1 MDINLNFIIIA
12 APVILFALTIHEYC
26 HALVAFK
33 LGDDTA
39 SLQGRLTL
47 NPIMHLDPIGTIMMF
62 IAGFGWARPV
72 PVNPLNF
79 KDPNKGMMLVAIAG
93 PISNIITAVCAGL
106 LLKFI
111 LSDPSFSL
119 EANGG
124 AYNTFILI
132 LILNVV
138 FGIAL
143 AVFNMIPIPPLD
155 GSRVLYAYLPHR
167 FADAYAKLEQ
177 YGFLFLI
184 MIFIFAG
191 NLFGKILWY
200 PISILSKL
208 ITGYDY
214 FYLRYVVQ
222 LLTNQ

>member
-39 SLQGRLTL
+39 ALQGRLTL

-62 IAGFGWARPV
+62 LAGFGWARPV

-79 KDPNKGMMLVAIAG
+79 KDPEKGMMLVAIAG
-93 PISNIITAVCAGL
+93 PISNIITAIIAGL
-106 LLKFI
+106 ALKFI
-111 LSDPSFSL
+111 LSDPSFSI
-119 EANGG
+119 ETNGG
-124 AYNTFILI
+124 AYNTFVLI

-155 GSRVLYAYLPHR
+155 GSRVLYAYLPRR
-167 FADAYAKLEQ
+167 FADAYGKFEQ
-177 YGFLFLI
+177 YGFFFLI
-184 MIFIFAG
+184 IIFIFAG
-191 NLFGKILWY
+191 SLFGKFLWY

-208 ITGYDY
+208 ITGFDY
-214 FYLRYVVQ
+214 YYLSYLIQ
-222 LLTNQ
+222 FLTNQ

>member
-12 APVILFALTIHEYC
+12 TPVILFALTIHEYC

-62 IAGFGWARPV
+62 LAGFGWARPV

-79 KDPNKGMMLVAIAG
+79 KDPKKGMMLVAIAG
-93 PISNIITAVCAGL
+93 PLSNIITAIIAGL
-106 LLKFI
+106 VLNYI
-111 LSDPSFSL
+111 LSDPGFSL
-119 EANGG
+119 DSNSG
-124 AYNTFILI
+124 AYNTFVLI

-155 GSRVLYAYLPHR
+155 GSRVLYAYLPNR
-167 FADAYAKLEQ
+167 LADAYGKFEQ
-177 YGFLFLI
+177 FGFVFLI

-191 NLFGKILWY
+191 SIFGKILWY

-208 ITGYDY
+208 ITGFDY
-214 FYLRYVVQ
+214 YHLSYIIRF
-222 LLTNQ
+222 LTNQ

>member
-1 MDINLNFIIIA
+1 MDLSLNFIIIA
-12 APVILFALTIHEYC
+12 APVILFALTIHEYS

-47 NPIMHLDPIGTIMMF
+47 NPLMHLEPIGTIMMF
-62 IAGFGWARPV
+62 IAGFGWAKPV

-79 KDPNKGMMLVAIAG
+79 KDPKKGMLLVAIAG
-93 PISNIITAVCAGL
+93 PISNLITALIAGMT
-106 LLKFI
+106 LKFI

-119 EANGG
+119 EANSG
-124 AYNTFILI
+124 AYNTFILVLTLN
-132 LILNVV
+132 LI
-138 FGIAL
+138 FGIVL

-155 GSRVLYAYLPHR
+155 GSRVLYAYLPNR

-177 YGFLFLI
+177 YGMFLLLFLF
-184 MIFIFAG
+184 IFGG
-191 NLFGKILWY
+191 NLFRKILWY
-200 PISILSKL
+200 PISIITEL

-214 FYLRYVVQ
+214 YYFSYIINI
-222 LLTNQ
+222 LTN

>member
-62 IAGFGWARPV
+62 FAGFGWARPV

-79 KDPNKGMMLVAIAG
+79 KDPKKGIMLVAIAG
-93 PISNIITAVCAGL
+93 PISNIVTAIVAGL
-106 LLKFI
+106 VLKFI
-111 LSDPSFSL
+111 LSSPGFSM
-119 EANGG
+119 ETNGG
-124 AYNTFILI
+124 AYNTFVLI

-155 GSRVLYAYLPHR
+155 GSRVLYAYLPNR
-167 FADAYAKLEQ
+167 FLDAYGKFEQ
-177 YGFLFLI
+177 YGFFFLI
-184 MIFIFAG
+184 ILFVFSG
-191 NLFGKILWY
+191 NLFGRILWY
-200 PISILSKL
+200 PISILSEL
-208 ITGYDY
+208 ITGFDY
-214 FYLRYVVQ
+214 YYLSYIIQ
-222 LLTNQ
+222 FLTNQ